1 MAAPLLAPGQ
11 SQRNARPTSGT
22 AKPGRRR
29 PPARGRRS
37 DVLFLVPAA
46 VFVLAL
52 LYLPFFYTVVLS
64 LFDYNGIGAMTFTGV
79 ANYVE
84 FLTSGEFAGV
94 LRNTLL
100 WVVGTLVLPV
110 GLGLLA
116 AVLTAGMRGGSLVR
130 LVLLIPYGMSGA
142 AIGVLW
148 GFILEPNG
156 ALNQALSF
164 LHLPGAHTSFLSHS
178 PLSTILII
186 VAAAWQGIGVNVLLF
201 TIGLQSI
208 PQEPIEAARL
218 DGANGWQLFRHVTWP
233 LLRPITV
240 VVVGL
245 AIVNGLKT
253 FDIIWVLTQGG
264 PGLSSAT
271 FAVAM
276 YQKTFGGQTYG
287 LGAAIA
293 VLLTVVA
300 TAASLLYVRRQ
311 ISSPGEGD

>member
-1 MAAPLLAPGQ
+1 
-11 SQRNARPTSGT
+11 
-22 AKPGRRR
+22 
-29 PPARGRRS
+29 
-37 DVLFLVPAA
+37 
-46 VFVLAL
+46 
-52 LYLPFFYTVVLS
+52 
-64 LFDYNGIGAMTFTGV
+64 
-79 ANYVE
+79 
-84 FLTSGEFAGV
+84 
-94 LRNTLL
+94 
-100 WVVGTLVLPV
+100 VVGTLVLPV

-130 LVLLIPYGMSGA
+130 LLLLIPYGMSGA

-208 PQEPIEAARL
+208 PQEAVEAAQL

-276 YQKTFGGQTYG
+276 YQKTFGGQAYG
-287 LGAAIA
+287 LGAAVA

-311 ISSPGEGD
+311 ISSPGEGG

>member
-1 MAAPLLAPGQ
+1 MLPA
-11 SQRNARPTSGT
+11 
-22 AKPGRRR
+22 GRRK
-29 PPARGRRS
+29 S
-37 DVLFLVPAA
+37 DVLFLLPAA
-46 VFVLAL
+46 AFVIVL
-52 LYLPFFYTVVLS
+52 LYLPFFYTLVLS
-64 LFDYNGIGAMTFTGV
+64 LFHYNGIGAMTFAGLG
-79 ANYVE
+79 NYTE
-84 FLTSGEFAGV
+84 FLTGGDFAGIF
-94 LRNTLL
+94 RNTVL
-100 WVVGTLVLPV
+100 WVLGTLVLPV

-130 LVLLIPYGMSGA
+130 LVLLVPYGMSGA

-148 GFILEPNG
+148 GFILEPHG
-156 ALNQALSF
+156 ALNQALGL
-164 LHLPGAHTSFLSHS
+164 LHLPGAHTSFLAHS
-178 PLSTILII
+178 PLSTVLMI

-201 TIGLQSI
+201 TIGLQAI

-218 DGANGWQLFRHVTWP
+218 DGANGWRLFRYVTWP

-253 FDIIWVLTQGG
+253 FDIIWILTQGG

-300 TAASLLYVRRQ
+300 TAASLLYLRRQ
-311 ISSPGEGD
+311 LGASEAGG

>member
-1 MAAPLLAPGQ
+1 MLPAG
-11 SQRNARPTSGT
+11 
-22 AKPGRRR
+22 GRK
-29 PPARGRRS
+29 S
-37 DVLFLVPAA
+37 DTLFLVPAA
-46 VFVLAL
+46 ALVIVL
-52 LYLPFFYTVVLS
+52 LYLPFCYTFVLS
-64 LFDYNGIGAMTFTGV
+64 LFHYRGIGAMTFAGLG
-79 ANYVE
+79 NYVE
-84 FLTSGEFAGV
+84 FLTGGEFSGIF
-94 LRNTLL
+94 RNTVL

-116 AVLTAGMRGGSLVR
+116 AVLTADMRGGSFVR

-148 GFILEPNG
+148 GFILQPDG
-156 ALNQALSF
+156 ALNQALGF
-164 LHLPGAHTSFLSHS
+164 LHLPGADTSFLSHS
-178 PLSTILII
+178 PLSTVLMI

-201 TIGLQSI
+201 TIGLQSL
-208 PQEPIEAARL
+208 PQEPLEAARL

-233 LLRPITV
+233 LLRPITL

-245 AIVNGLKT
+245 AIVNSLKA
-253 FDIIWVLTQGG
+253 FDIIWILTHGG
-264 PGLSSAT
+264 PGLASAT

-300 TAASLLYVRRQ
+300 TAASLLYLRRQ
-311 ISSPGEGD
+311 LGASGEGD